1 MLQPGSWERNVRF
14 VSPRNVDAHQQRID
28 QLRKDRAAAAPLRV
42 AFPAI
47 QHLRVELKFVGRNA
61 NPPGSQSH
69 VLHPPARAFFTYPCP
84 YANCD
89 GQFDLSHA
97 VNAALEDPSLRT
109 EGILE
114 CAGRRAQKLDSR
126 HPCQLRLLYTIL
138 ATRPERSTLSTYA
151 GEKSRKG

>member
-1 MLQPGSWERNVRF
+1 MSQPNYSHAKA
-14 VSPRNVDAHQQRID
+14 DAHQQRVD
-28 QLRKDRAAAAPLRV
+28 QLRGDRAAAAPLRV

-47 QHLRVELKFVGRNA
+47 QQLRIELTFVGQSA

-89 GQFDLSHA
+89 GQFDLRHL
-97 VNAALEDPSLRT
+97 VNVALDDPSLRT

-114 CAGRRAQKLDSR
+114 CAGRRAQKHDSR
-126 HPCQLRLLYTIL
+126 HPCQLHLIYTII
-138 ATRPERSTLSTYA
+138 ATRPERATPPTYA
-151 GEKSRKG
+151 RGKSRPD